1 MFLCIESVVLMLK
14 TPPLIWIIWRKMII
28 ENCDK
33 KENIYVFDFI
43 NVTIKGQKINNSKPL
58 ISWGKVYLQ
67 NVYSTWIST
76 LTDFGSN
83 VSLVSSVFSL
93 SGFSVTGTFS
103 FSFSWEFSG
112 WLFENSF
119 ISRFSEDSSS
129 SSGGI
134 F

>member
-67 NVYSTWIST
+67 NVYSTWI
-76 LTDFGSN
+76 
-83 VSLVSSVFSL
+83 
-93 SGFSVTGTFS
+93 
-103 FSFSWEFSG
+103 
-112 WLFENSF
+112 
-119 ISRFSEDSSS
+119 
-129 SSGGI
+129 
-134 F
+134 